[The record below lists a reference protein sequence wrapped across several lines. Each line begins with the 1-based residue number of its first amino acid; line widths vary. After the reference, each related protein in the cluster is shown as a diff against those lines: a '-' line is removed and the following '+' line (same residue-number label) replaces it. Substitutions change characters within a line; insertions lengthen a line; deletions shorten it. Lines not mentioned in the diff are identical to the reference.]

1 MKRPAAT
8 PGRTGGSTCTKW
20 CRSCSDDAANSWP
33 RWAAPKCGPA
43 HIHFI
48 VAAPGHESVTT
59 HLFVEGDPYLE
70 SDAVFGVKE
79 TLIAPF
85 TKCDDPGQAADLQI
99 GSPFYLLEWDFV
111 LARTGDAC

>member
-1 MKRPAAT
+1 M
-8 PGRTGGSTCTKW
+8 GRSEM
-20 CRSCSDDAANSWP
+20 RS
-33 RWAAPKCGPA
+33 A

-59 HLFVEGDPYLE
+59 HLFVEGDPYLA

-99 GSPFYLLEWDFV
+99 GTPFYLLEWDFV
-111 LARTGDAC
+111 LARTGDACKILQRLTRSFDRLGPTTRSRAR

>member
-1 MKRPAAT
+1 M
-8 PGRTGGSTCTKW
+8 GRSEM
-20 CRSCSDDAANSWP
+20 R
-33 RWAAPKCGPA
+33 PA

-70 SDAVFGVKE
+70 SDAVFGVKD

-85 TKCDDPGQAADLQI
+85 TRCDDPGQAAEFQI